1 MRNHFIN
8 YTAVGAFVCAMIVA
22 LVVAITLVTGR
33 TGPTDPYVVMLDNVM
48 DIKYGTV
55 VRYEGF
61 QVGQVDKIEPDLK
74 DGKYR
79 FKVRVGVLSGWK
91 FPVDSVASI
100 AASSFLAAKTLDIHG
115 GVSKDV
121 IAVGGEIKGSGPSDM
136 FALMASSAGQVS
148 SLLQNGVTP
157 LITEL
162 QGSVKRL
169 TQTTDTQINAV
180 GTGVQ
185 GLIRNANGKLDV
197 ITEQVKVL
205 TDDMADNL
213 AQVRKLLADGNIDAV
228 KRILGN
234 LDRASKNA
242 DQTIAELNALA
253 KEVNGVA
260 QDVHLM
266 ISDNRKNVDKSVAD
280 LEYILR
286 SVSQNIDAI
295 TNNLEG
301 STRNMNEF
309 SRLIRQNPGLLL
321 SGGNPEADKG
331 LSPSGESTPSK
342 STTP

>member
-1 MRNHFIN
+1 MRNHFLN
-8 YTAVGAFVCAMIVA
+8 YTAVGVFVCAMIVA

-33 TGPTDPYVVMLDNVM
+33 TGPSDAYVVMLDNVM

-55 VRYEGF
+55 LRYEGF
-61 QVGQVDKIEPDLK
+61 QIGQVDKIEPDYK

-79 FKVRVGVLSGWK
+79 FKVKVGVVSGWK

-100 AASSFLAAKTLDIHG
+100 AASSFLAAKTLDIRG
-115 GVSKDV
+115 GQSKDV
-121 IAVGGEIKGSGPSDM
+121 IPVGGEIKGSGPSDM
-136 FALMASSAGQVS
+136 FALMASLAGQVS
-148 SLLQNGVTP
+148 SLLENGVSP
-157 LITEL
+157 LITQL
-162 QGSVKRL
+162 QGSLKQL

-197 ITEQVKVL
+197 ITEQVKGV
-205 TDDMADNL
+205 TDDMRDNL
-213 AQVRKLLADGNIDAV
+213 AQVRKMLADGNVEAV

-253 KEVNGVA
+253 TEVNGVA
-260 QDVHLM
+260 VDVHAM
-266 ISDNRKNVDKSVAD
+266 INDNRKNVDKSVSD

-286 SVSQNIDAI
+286 AVAQNIDAI

-321 SGGNPEADKG
+321 SGGNPKNDEG
-331 LSPSGESTPSK
+331 LTPSTGK
-342 STTP
+342 TTTP